1 MLVGNII
8 SFIKAGVLLGRFF
21 VSKTSPHEREQLKLR
36 LRELKGEEKARI
48 VGKILDAEELE
59 RRRAIRSECD
69 VERAWEQV
77 QRRMEERRDRRRL
90 KRYALML
97 QSAASLAAAVL
108 IACGVIYY
116 THIGRQKRVMAQIA
130 QIKPEGQHAVLYFAD
145 GASIDLGLRDSLAL
159 RTETGVDVELTGEN
173 SLAYKSRHEPKK
185 ELPEEYNTLVTPRGS
200 EYSLTLAD
208 GTRVWLNA
216 ASRLRFFTSDRGR
229 ERRVWLEGEA
239 YFEVARTTPG
249 GLSSSN
255 RAAKASGCWERAST
269 STPMKAT
276 APYTPRWWRV
286 RWPSA
291 RSQAETP

>member
-1 MLVGNII
+1 MLFGNII

-108 IACGVIYY
+108 IAYGVIYY

-173 SLAYKSRHEPKK
+173 
-185 ELPEEYNTLVTPRGS
+185 T
-200 EYSLTLAD
+200 
-208 GTRVWLNA
+208 
-216 ASRLRFFTSDRGR
+216 ASRWPTARGY
-229 ERRVWLEGEA
+229 G
-239 YFEVARTTPG
+239 
-249 GLSSSN
+249 
-255 RAAKASGCWERAST
+255 
-269 STPMKAT
+269 
-276 APYTPRWWRV
+276 
-286 RWPSA
+286 
-291 RSQAETP
+291 